1 MATGRAEAPI
11 AAPAPRRSA
20 QIEARLRLIEGQVR
34 GIRRMYGDGRPCL
47 EILDQLS
54 AARAA
59 LGATAHLVLED
70 HVTGCFEPAAGLDLD
85 EARATQLLTAIARV
99 ARR

>member
-1 MATGRAEAPI
+1 
-11 AAPAPRRSA
+11 
-20 QIEARLRLIEGQVR
+20 
-34 GIRRMYGDGRPCL
+34 MYQDGRPCL

-54 AARAA
+54 AARAE

-70 HVTGCFEPAAGLDLD
+70 HVTGCFEPAAGLDL
-85 EARATQLLTAIARV
+85 EEQRATQLLSAIARA